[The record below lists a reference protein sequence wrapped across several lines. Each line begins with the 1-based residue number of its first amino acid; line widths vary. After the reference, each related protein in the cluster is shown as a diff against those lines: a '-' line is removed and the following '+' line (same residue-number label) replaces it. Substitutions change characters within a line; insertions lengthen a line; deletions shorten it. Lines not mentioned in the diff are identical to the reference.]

1 MVGKGEITT
10 PIQKL
15 EYRFEGCIRLREEV
29 KKILRSERRIP
40 FFDLFDR
47 HDRNEDFFI
56 LVEALKLSTKNHLF
70 ILLPFFLSSRTARM
84 SVNIDHLFL
93 ALVSFFHFLLFYSIF
108 FHPFLSSSL
117 SLDSE
122 SIDKTFS
129 SNWNEAA
136 VTRTI
141 KKDAHIYT
149 HIHIYIID
157 RYY

>member
-15 EYRFEGCIRLREEV
+15 EYRFEGCIRLRKEV

-47 HDRNEDFFI
+47 HGRNEDFFI

-84 SVNIDHLFL
+84 SVNVDHLFL
-93 ALVSFFHFLLFYSIF
+93 ALVSFFLSLVLFDI
-108 FHPFLSSSL
+108 LSSFSL
-117 SLDSE
+117 LLVIARLRIHRQNVFLELKRSSGYSD
-122 SIDKTFS
+122 DKKG
-129 SNWNEAA
+129 
-136 VTRTI
+136 RT
-141 KKDAHIYT
+141 Y
-149 HIHIYIID
+149 IHT
-157 RYY
+157 

>member
-84 SVNIDHLFL
+84 SVNVDHLFL
-93 ALVSFFHFLLFYSIF
+93 ALVSFFLSLVLFDI
-108 FHPFLSSSL
+108 LSSFSL
-117 SLDSE
+117 LLVIARLRIHRQNVFLELKRSSGYSD
-122 SIDKTFS
+122 DKKG
-129 SNWNEAA
+129 
-136 VTRTI
+136 RTYI
-141 KKDAHIYT
+141 HTYT
-149 HIHIYIID
+149 YIL
-157 RYY
+157 

>member
-1 MVGKGEITT
+1 MYTIKGRGEKNIA
-10 PIQKL
+10 KRK
-15 EYRFEGCIRLREEV
+15 ENSV
-29 KKILRSERRIP
+29 LRSIRSKR
-40 FFDLFDR
+40 
-47 HDRNEDFFI
+47 DRNEDFFI

-84 SVNIDHLFL
+84 SVNVDHLFL

-129 SNWNEAA
+129 SN
-136 VTRTI
+136 
-141 KKDAHIYT
+141 
-149 HIHIYIID
+149 
-157 RYY
+157 